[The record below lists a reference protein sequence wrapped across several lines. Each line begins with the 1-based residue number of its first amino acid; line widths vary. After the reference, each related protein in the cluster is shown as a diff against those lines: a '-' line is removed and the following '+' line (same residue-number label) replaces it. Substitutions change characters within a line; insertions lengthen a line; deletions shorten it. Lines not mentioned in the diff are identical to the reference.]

1 MHSAVIT
8 KEYLNN
14 QNEKYTENPSKA
26 KAPRWIIN
34 IEKKMIRLARAIGH
48 LITIINCK
56 NTEIFANHQKHLKE
70 KYY

>member
-1 MHSAVIT
+1 MDNKHR
-8 KEYLNN
+8 E
-14 QNEKYTENPSKA
+14 ENV
-26 KAPRWIIN
+26 
-34 IEKKMIRLARAIGH
+34 RLARAIGH